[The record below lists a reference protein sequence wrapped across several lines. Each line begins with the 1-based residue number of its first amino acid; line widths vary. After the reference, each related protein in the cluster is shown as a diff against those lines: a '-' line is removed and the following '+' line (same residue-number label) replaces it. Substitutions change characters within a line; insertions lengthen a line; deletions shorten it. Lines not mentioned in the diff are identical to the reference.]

1 MYILLFVIALCQQNN
16 LRAQGLKLLSED
28 HDPGYILDLREY
40 LTVRV
45 FGANK
50 FATYT
55 PGDYGYKEK
64 VTYRANDNYNLGV
77 GFFYKFFG
85 VNIAVKAPFVNN
97 DIDRRG
103 RTKYLDAQAFLYK
116 RNLTADFY
124 YRTHRG
130 YYLKDPMILNTHTES
145 NTFPQRP
152 DLRTWTGGANLQY
165 ILNGGRF
172 SYRAAFLQNEQQK
185 KSAGSPV
192 FGAGLHVT
200 GVEADSAIIPG
211 NIVYSTYFENSTF
224 NKSNVVSV
232 AVNAGYAHTLVVQQY
247 WFATASL
254 VGGAGVNYTT
264 LKDNETG
271 ASKAKA
277 GLQLDAILRLS
288 AGYNSEEY
296 FAGVQY
302 INFINRNNAP
312 IPGAWQQFQSG
323 NIRLTLAKRVKLGDK
338 TQARVDKIESNVK
351 GWLGVE

>member
-1 MYILLFVIALCQQNN
+1 MYIIVLLFAVCRHSNIS
-16 LRAQGLKLLSED
+16 AQGLKLLEEG
-28 HDPGYILDLREY
+28 HDSGYILDMREY
-40 LTVRV
+40 LTVRL
-45 FGANK
+45 FAANK
-50 FATYT
+50 FAKYT
-55 PGDYGYKEK
+55 PGDYGYSEK
-64 VTYRANDNYNLGV
+64 VSYKGNDNYNVGV
-77 GFFYKFFG
+77 GFFYRYFG

-103 RTKYLDAQAFLYK
+103 RTKHLDAQAFLYK

-124 YRTHRG
+124 YRTHKG
-130 YYLKDPMILNTHTES
+130 YYSKDPLILNSPAES
-145 NTFPQRP
+145 NIFPQRP

-185 KSAGSPV
+185 KSAGSLI
-192 FGAGLHVT
+192 FGVGLHVT

-211 NIVYSTYFENSTF
+211 DIAYIGYFDNQSF

-232 AVNAGYAHTLVVQQY
+232 AVNAGYAHTLVFKQH

-264 LKDNETG
+264 LKTKGTG
-271 ASKAKA
+271 ESEASD
-277 GLQLDAILRLS
+277 GLQLDAIVRMS

-312 IPGAWQQFQSG
+312 VTGAWQQFQSG
-323 NIRLTLAKRVKLGDK
+323 NVRLTLAKRVKLGDK
-338 TQARVDKIESNVK
+338 TQARVNRVESRVR